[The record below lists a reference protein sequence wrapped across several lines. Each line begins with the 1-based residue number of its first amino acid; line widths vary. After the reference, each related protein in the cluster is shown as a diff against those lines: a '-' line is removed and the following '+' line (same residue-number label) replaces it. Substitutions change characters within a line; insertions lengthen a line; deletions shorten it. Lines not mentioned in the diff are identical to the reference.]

1 MTLDS
6 VIGLFPVARG
16 AAHFD
21 FPKAGTRPA
30 AITTASRLLTRIPAA
45 HPRVAVPTAT
55 GGNFGGVGV
64 ASDSNFKDI
73 YTNLQYRFNLERDK
87 ESRNAIQAA
96 GPTGPRDHCRSSK
109 LNAAEFSMQEAL
121 SLDSRALHGVVFDR
135 SARPRNE
142 WKRLDCQDPGV
153 NLRPILTANESSS
166 ELEIV
171 KPRLY
176 SGDAA
181 HQVAAEK

>member
-1 MTLDS
+1 
-6 VIGLFPVARG
+6 
-16 AAHFD
+16 
-21 FPKAGTRPA
+21 
-30 AITTASRLLTRIPAA
+30 
-45 HPRVAVPTAT
+45 
-55 GGNFGGVGV
+55 
-64 ASDSNFKDI
+64 
-73 YTNLQYRFNLERDK
+73 
-87 ESRNAIQAA
+87 
-96 GPTGPRDHCRSSK
+96 
-109 LNAAEFSMQEAL
+109 MQEAL

-153 NLRPILTANESSS
+153 NLRPSLTANESSS

>member
-1 MTLDS
+1 M
-6 VIGLFPVARG
+6 R
-16 AAHFD
+16 
-21 FPKAGTRPA
+21 
-30 AITTASRLLTRIPAA
+30 
-45 HPRVAVPTAT
+45 
-55 GGNFGGVGV
+55 
-64 ASDSNFKDI
+64 
-73 YTNLQYRFNLERDK
+73 
-87 ESRNAIQAA
+87 
-96 GPTGPRDHCRSSK
+96 
-109 LNAAEFSMQEAL
+109 EAL

-181 HQVAAEK
+181 HQVVGREITLWRFEGPDAGTRPPGVSFPSPR

>member
-1 MTLDS
+1 MARRGGLLCNRLNERTLLSWAQTNESLRTADS
-6 VIGLFPVARG
+6 SSPVIAVMQP
-16 AAHFD
+16 AH
-21 FPKAGTRPA
+21 A
-30 AITTASRLLTRIPAA
+30 LLAN
-45 HPRVAVPTAT
+45 H
-55 GGNFGGVGV
+55 G
-64 ASDSNFKDI
+64 
-73 YTNLQYRFNLERDK
+73 
-87 ESRNAIQAA
+87 
-96 GPTGPRDHCRSSK
+96 CRSSK

-176 SGDAA
+176 SGDAT
-181 HQVAAEK
+181 HQVVAEK